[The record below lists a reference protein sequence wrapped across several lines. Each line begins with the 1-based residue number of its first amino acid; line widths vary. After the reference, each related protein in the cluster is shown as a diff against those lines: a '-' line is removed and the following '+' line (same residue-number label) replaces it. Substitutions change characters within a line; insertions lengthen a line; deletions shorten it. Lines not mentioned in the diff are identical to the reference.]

1 MDIGLSEFEAVNFVS
16 AAYFVEEAIRR
27 VGTFRQKV
35 PSLRRSARRRGVRP
49 PLHGRAEALAP
60 FCVICRTVD
69 DARRCVN
76 SYGARRGRLRT
87 GPTALGPHG
96 PAHLLLSEAG
106 ALRRR
111 ALRALQLDD
120 VALRVGLPRA
130 VPALRRRPRR
140 RGVRVALARRVSAAA
155 ARVADL

>member
-1 MDIGLSEFEAVNFVS
+1 MDIGLSEFEAVNFIRS
-16 AAYFVEEAIRR
+16 HTLLRKQLRR
-27 VGTFRQKV
+27 VGTFRQKFHPFV
-35 PSLRRSARRRGVRP
+35 APLADERSRP

-60 FCVICRTVD
+60 FCVICRPVD
-69 DARRCVN
+69 DARRCADAR
-76 SYGARRGRLRT
+76 GARRGRLRT

-96 PAHLLLSEAG
+96 PAHLPSEAG

-120 VALRVGLPRA
+120 LALRVGLPRA

-140 RGVRVALARRVSAAA
+140 RGVRVALARPRA
-155 ARVADL
+155 